1 MNIGVLLN
9 RRRLLVSSSQKLN
22 TLIRTSNRAQIIS
35 KSFLLN
41 KKKEL
46 SDTRAKAFSSLS
58 RQRQDDNA
66 NLLGIGAGIG
76 GGASL
81 LRKGKP
87 KVSKGI
93 GKVKGLGR
101 LSKTNVLLNTA
112 FTAADFMG
120 RKSSGQTNLQAG
132 VGSGAGL
139 LGGLGGFTAGAK
151 IGASIG
157 ALGGPVGIAIGGLLG
172 GAVGSFAGSSL
183 ASGAADRATG
193 VTGSNFRRKE
203 LEKQEVRINKRTEF
217 TAGLDSFDKALDKF
231 GKYDEDLK
239 TFILRATGRDK
250 DNQALKPVILGPF
263 GRGNANQSDVDK
275 AYRRG
280 ISTGVYRTVGVV
292 VLGAL
297 AIKGGALL
305 LKKKL
310 LLSLLNGSLAKKI
323 LGKKF
328 QFGLMKGKIFPKK
341 PIQFGKG
348 GRIIKKK
355 FPVKVKPKVT
365 KSKTKPFPQR
375 KILKG
380 QDKVTSSDKKQ
391 IFQKYELNK
400 RKKFQRIK
408 FDTTK
413 KEVRKKKF
421 KSNSS
426 DVKAEEKVLEN
437 FLKENNVQ
445 KIESNVTQK
454 NVQDVINKGKELD
467 LLKKTKK
474 YDKNRVI
481 QKNNVQKIE
490 SNVTQQ
496 QIQDAIKSG
505 KNYNKNRVIQKNLF
519 NIKKFNTTT
528 NKDISDVRIINDG
541 NNIAYNPNIEN
552 PYLGTINT
560 IKAYSELT
568 A

>member
-1 MNIGVLLN
+1 MNIGLLLN
-9 RRRLLVSSSQKLN
+9 RRRLLVSSAQKLN
-22 TLIRTSNRAQIIS
+22 TLIRTSNRSQIIS
-35 KSFLLN
+35 KSFLLD

-66 NLLGIGAGIG
+66 NLLGIGAGVG

-87 KVSKGI
+87 KVTKGI

-132 VGSGAGL
+132 VGAGAGL

-172 GAVGSFAGSSL
+172 GAVGGFAGSSL

-217 TAGLDSFDKALDKF
+217 TTGLDSFDKALDKF

-250 DNQALKPVILGPF
+250 DNQGIKPFILGPF

-275 AYRRG
+275 AFTRG
-280 ISTGVYRTVGVV
+280 IATGVYRTVGVV

-328 QFGLMKGKIFPKK
+328 IPFGLMKGKMPFKK

-355 FPVKVKPKVT
+355 FPVKVKPKPKVT
-365 KSKTKPFPQR
+365 RSKTKPFPER
-375 KILKG
+375 KTLTN
-380 QDKVTSSDKKQ
+380 QNKVTSSDKKQ
-391 IFQKYELNK
+391 IFQKYDINK
-400 RKKFQRIK
+400 RKSFQRIQN
-408 FDTTK
+408 
-413 KEVRKKKF
+413 
-421 KSNSS
+421 KS
-426 DVKAEEKVLEN
+426 
-437 FLKENNVQ
+437 
-445 KIESNVTQK
+445 TQQD
-454 NVQDVINKGKELD
+454 VQDVIKKGNELNLLNKKLN
-467 LLKKTKK
+467 KQTIIKNQRIIKK
-474 YDKNRVI
+474 Y
-481 QKNNVQKIE
+481 Q
-490 SNVTQQ
+490 
-496 QIQDAIKSG
+496 
-505 KNYNKNRVIQKNLF
+505 KNRVIQKNLF
-519 NIKKFNTTT
+519 RKKENFDTT
-528 NKDISDVRIINDG
+528 NKDLSDVRIINEGNNG
-541 NNIAYNPNIEN
+541 NNIAFNSDTD

>member
-132 VGSGAGL
+132 VGAGAGL

-172 GAVGSFAGSSL
+172 GAVGGFAGSSL

-263 GRGNANQSDVDK
+263 GRGGATQSDVDK
-275 AYRRG
+275 AYSRG
-280 ISTGVYRTVGVV
+280 ISTGVYRTVGAVI
-292 VLGAL
+292 LGAL

-328 QFGLMKGKIFPKK
+328 QFGLMKGKVFPSK
-341 PIQFGKG
+341 PIQFRKG
-348 GRIIKKK
+348 GIFKKK
-355 FPVKVKPKVT
+355 TPVKVKPKVT
-365 KSKTKPFPQR
+365 RSKTKPFSER
-375 KILKG
+375 KTLTN
-380 QDKVTSSDKKQ
+380 QNKVTFSDKKK
-391 IFQKYELNK
+391 IFQKYDINK
-400 RKKFQRIK
+400 RKSFQRIQN
-408 FDTTK
+408 
-413 KEVRKKKF
+413 
-421 KSNSS
+421 KSTNK
-426 DVKAEEKVLEN
+426 D
-437 FLKENNVQ
+437 
-445 KIESNVTQK
+445 
-454 NVQDVINKGKELD
+454 VQDIIKKGNELD
-467 LLKKTKK
+467 LLN
-474 YDKNRVI
+474 KNLNEQTI
-481 QKNNVQKIE
+481 IKNQKI
-490 SNVTQQ
+490 
-496 QIQDAIKSG
+496 IK
-505 KNYNKNRVIQKNLF
+505 KYNKNRGVKKQLNLF
-519 NIKKFNTTT
+519 NKSKKFNTT

-541 NNIAYNPNIEN
+541 NNIAFNFDTEN

-568 A
+568 V

>member
-9 RRRLLVSSSQKLN
+9 RRSLLVSSSQKLN

-46 SDTRAKAFSSLS
+46 SDTRAKAFSSLK
-58 RQRQDDNA
+58 RQSKDDNA

-87 KVSKGI
+87 KVTKGI

-101 LSKTNVLLNTA
+101 LSRTNVLLNTA

-132 VGSGAGL
+132 VGAGAGL

-193 VTGSNFRRKE
+193 VTGSNFRRRE
-203 LEKQEVRINKRTEF
+203 LERQEVRINKRTEF
-217 TAGLDSFDKALDKF
+217 TVGLDSFDKALDRF
-231 GKYDEDLK
+231 RKYDEDLK
-239 TFILRATGRDK
+239 AFILRATGRDK
-250 DNQALKPVILGPF
+250 DNQALKPFLLGPF
-263 GRGNANQSDVDK
+263 GRGGATQSDVDK
-275 AYRRG
+275 AYSRG
-280 ISTGVYRTVGVV
+280 IATGVYRTVGAVIMGAGLGLAGAAV
-292 VLGAL
+292 IKAGAL
-297 AIKGGALL
+297 VLS
-305 LKKKL
+305 KKF
-310 LLSLLNGSLAKKI
+310 LLSLLKGTLAKKI

-328 QFGLMKGKIFPKK
+328 QFGLMKGKVVPFK
-341 PIQFGKG
+341 PIQFKKG
-348 GRIIKKK
+348 GIFKKKTPVKSKVTKGGTKPGKKKILRAQDQVTYSDETGKIIKKYDQNKPKFERIQNKSTNEDVQNIIRKGTELDLLNKKLNKQTIIKNQRIIKKY
-355 FPVKVKPKVT
+355 
-365 KSKTKPFPQR
+365 Q
-375 KILKG
+375 
-380 QDKVTSSDKKQ
+380 
-391 IFQKYELNK
+391 
-400 RKKFQRIK
+400 
-408 FDTTK
+408 
-413 KEVRKKKF
+413 
-421 KSNSS
+421 
-426 DVKAEEKVLEN
+426 
-437 FLKENNVQ
+437 
-445 KIESNVTQK
+445 
-454 NVQDVINKGKELD
+454 
-467 LLKKTKK
+467 
-474 YDKNRVI
+474 
-481 QKNNVQKIE
+481 
-490 SNVTQQ
+490 
-496 QIQDAIKSG
+496 
-505 KNYNKNRVIQKNLF
+505 KNRVIQKNLF
-519 NIKKFNTTT
+519 RKKENFDTT
-528 NKDISDVRIINDG
+528 NKDLSDVRIINEGNNG
-541 NNIAYNPNIEN
+541 NNIAFNSDTD